1 MTKVLQK
8 QPVTGEGVQIMLILY
23 PNQKYHLVNII
34 FCKKVSALGCD
45 IIFFTPTI
53 IWLEICTTA
62 VDPQHFKVKDT
73 E

>member
-1 MTKVLQK
+1 
-8 QPVTGEGVQIMLILY
+8 MLILY